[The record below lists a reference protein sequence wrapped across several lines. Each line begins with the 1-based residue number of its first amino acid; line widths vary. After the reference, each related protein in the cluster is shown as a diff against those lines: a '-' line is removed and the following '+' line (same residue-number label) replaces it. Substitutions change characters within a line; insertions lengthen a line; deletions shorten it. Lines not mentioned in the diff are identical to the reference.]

1 VMPFSSVTSIATRRS
16 SESIGP
22 PARSSGARRCS
33 PCPTRASRRSPVS
46 SRLPPLAVDGDD
58 AIVFALRGLVVKLD
72 AATGVEPVTPADRRR
87 PVRDFSQRPRRGPG
101 RRRGGRAGVI
111 LPEPGEPEHDFLVAS
126 LDGATGAERWRLV
139 RNGTPGPPDPD
150 DADWDD
156 TSDEATALALA
167 PGGDVIACGYLRN
180 VETAPT
186 GRWCG
191 SPATPASSGGATWST
206 EPRTD
211 RTWPKRSPSM
221 HLATCWSPA
230 RCRPRPRAGKSWSR
244 GSTVPA
250 ASKGGAA
257 SPPVRHRGRV
267 GRRHRG
273 ARGRDG
279 RRGGSDSER
288 RHWTRLHAGDAHQ
301 RR

>member
-1 VMPFSSVTSIATRRS
+1 
-16 SESIGP
+16 
-22 PARSSGARRCS
+22 
-33 PCPTRASRRSPVS
+33 
-46 SRLPPLAVDGDD
+46 
-58 AIVFALRGLVVKLD
+58 
-72 AATGVEPVTPADRRR
+72 
-87 PVRDFSQRPRRGPG
+87 
-101 RRRGGRAGVI
+101 
-111 LPEPGEPEHDFLVAS
+111 EPEHDFLVAS

-211 RTWPKRSPSM
+211 RTWQKRSPSM

-257 SPPVRHRGRV
+257 SRWRRSPAPTAATSPSFRDPP
-267 GRRHRG
+267 
-273 ARGRDG
+273 
-279 RRGGSDSER
+279 GSDSLSAYPRCSSRSALLSSSSSSVSNEIVR
-288 RHWTRLHAGDAHQ
+288 
-301 RR
+301 